1 MNISEGSGRGFQTGE
16 FTLPTLFRA
25 CAGGPN
31 VSRFP
36 KADFILSV
44 AAPVQFPA
52 DTGAEVAF
60 AGRSNAGKSS
70 AINAI
75 SGRKALARTSK
86 TPGQTR
92 LLNYFELEA
101 GHRIVDLPGYGYAD
115 IRAEE
120 RRKWVP
126 LLNALRERESLRGL
140 LLIVDCRRG
149 LRDEDLGLIEWADPS
164 RRRIHVLIAKADKLN
179 QAERAAALRDA
190 QAVLGDAAT
199 AQLFSAHSGLG
210 VIEARERLDELW
222 ANTQG

>member
-1 MNISEGSGRGFQTGE
+1 M
-16 FTLPTLFRA
+16 
-25 CAGGPN
+25 
-31 VSRFP
+31 SRFP
-36 KADFILSV
+36 EADFILSV
-44 AAPVQFPA
+44 AAPIQFPA

-115 IRAEE
+115 IRTEE

-126 LLNALRERESLRGL
+126 LLDALRERKSLRGL
-140 LLIVDCRRG
+140 LLVVDCRRG

-179 QAERAAALRDA
+179 QAERAAALRES
-190 QAVLGDAAT
+190 QALLGEAAT

-210 VIEARERLDELW
+210 VEEARNRLDELW
-222 ANTQG
+222 ANAQG